1 MSWSI
6 LVADDDPMIRNLL
19 RIMLETANHTVF
31 EAHNGQDAIEKVH
44 EIHPDAVILNVK
56 MPELDGFTVCQ
67 TLRHNKETAVLPIL
81 ILSGQAHL
89 TAVNKGLLIGANRYL
104 TKPMS
109 RTTLLQ
115 NLNEVLSEQAN
126 NGRSN
131 LTPV

>member
-31 EAHNGQDAIEKVH
+31 EAQNGQDAIEKVH
-44 EIHPDAVILNVK
+44 TIHPDAMILNIR
-56 MPELDGFTVCQ
+56 MPEMDGITVCH
-67 TLRHNKETAVLPIL
+67 TLRHDKETAVLPIL

-89 TAVNKGLLIGANRYL
+89 TAVNKGLLAGANRYL

-109 RTTLLQ
+109 RSILLQ
-115 NLNEVLSEQAN
+115 NLDEVLSEQAN
-126 NGRSN
+126 NSFTN
-131 LTPV
+131 

>member
-19 RIMLETANHTVF
+19 RIMLETANHIVF
-31 EAHNGQDAIEKVH
+31 EAQNGQDAVDKAR
-44 EIHPDAVILNVK
+44 EIHPDAIILNVK
-56 MPELDGFTVCQ
+56 MPEMDGFTACK
-67 TLRHNKETAVLPIL
+67 TLRHDVETAVLPIL

-104 TKPMS
+104 TKPKS

-115 NLNEVLSEQAN
+115 NLNEVLGEKAN
-126 NGRSN
+126 NN
-131 LTPV
+131 FPN

>member
-31 EAHNGQDAIEKVH
+31 EADNGQDAVQKAR
-44 EIHPDAVILNVK
+44 EIHPDAMILNVR
-56 MPELDGFTVCQ
+56 MPEMDGFAVCK
-67 TLRHNKETAVLPIL
+67 TLRHDKETAVLPIL

-89 TAVNKGLLIGANRYL
+89 TAVNRGLLAGANRYL

-109 RTTLLQ
+109 RSVLLQ
-115 NLNEVLSEQAN
+115 NLDEVLSEQDAN
-126 NGRSN
+126 GYPN
-131 LTPV
+131 

>member
-19 RIMLETANHTVF
+19 RIMLETANHTVY
-31 EAHNGQDAIEKVH
+31 EAQDGPEAVKKAL
-44 EIHPDAVILNVK
+44 EIHPDALILNIR
-56 MPELDGFTVCQ
+56 MPDMDGFTVCK
-67 TLRHNKETAVLPIL
+67 TLRGEKETAVLPIL

-89 TAVNKGLLIGANRYL
+89 TAVNKGLLAGANRYL

-109 RTTLLQ
+109 RSALLQ

-126 NGRSN
+126 NGYAS
-131 LTPV
+131 

>member
-6 LVADDDPMIRNLL
+6 LVADDDPMIRKLL

-44 EIHPDAVILNVK
+44 TIHPDAMILNIR
-56 MPELDGFTVCQ
+56 MPEIDGISVCHM
-67 TLRHNKETAVLPIL
+67 LRHDKETAVLPIL

-89 TAVNKGLLIGANRYL
+89 TAVNKGLLAGANRYL

-109 RTTLLQ
+109 RSILLQ
-115 NLNEVLSEQAN
+115 NLDEVLNEQAN
-126 NGRSN
+126 NSY
-131 LTPV
+131 TH

>member
-31 EAHNGQDAIEKVH
+31 EAHNGQDAVQKAR
-44 EIHPDAVILNVK
+44 EIHPDAMILNVR
-56 MPELDGFTVCQ
+56 MPEMDGFAVCK
-67 TLRHNKETAVLPIL
+67 TLRHDKETAVLPIL

-89 TAVNKGLLIGANRYL
+89 TAVNRGLLAGANRYL

-109 RTTLLQ
+109 RTILLQ
-115 NLNEVLSEQAN
+115 NLDEVLSEQDAN
-126 NGRSN
+126 GYPN
-131 LTPV
+131 

>member
-44 EIHPDAVILNVK
+44 QIHPDAMILNIR
-56 MPELDGFTVCQ
+56 MPEMDGFTVCHA
-67 TLRHNKETAVLPIL
+67 LRQDKETAVLPIL

-89 TAVNKGLLIGANRYL
+89 TAVNKGLLAGANRYL

-109 RTTLLQ
+109 RTALLQ
-115 NLNEVLSEQAN
+115 NLAEVLSEQAN
-126 NGRSN
+126 NSYPN
-131 LTPV
+131 